1 MQPSTDAA
9 SIIYACK
16 CLEQAGT
23 DPANVQCY
31 ESSSV
36 YVQDRQSVTIYYE
49 SIYDCL

>member
-1 MQPSTDAA
+1 MQPPTDAA

-36 YVQDRQSVTIYYE
+36 YVQDRQSVTIY
-49 SIYDCL
+49 L